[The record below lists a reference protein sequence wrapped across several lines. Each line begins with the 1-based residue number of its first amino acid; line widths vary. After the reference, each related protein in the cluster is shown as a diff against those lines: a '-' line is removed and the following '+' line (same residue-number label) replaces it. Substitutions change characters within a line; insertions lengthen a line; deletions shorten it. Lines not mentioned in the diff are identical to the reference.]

1 MNVSDFS
8 KQIKKIEVAYNKK
21 FDKDKTI
28 MWFQEFQNIPA
39 EEFEKVIDQ
48 IIKTNKFT
56 PKIADIK
63 AKISE
68 NTYRYYSEDPYRYL
82 YKNLEWG
89 KFVD

>member
-1 MNVSDFS
+1 MNISEFS
-8 KQIKKIEVAYNKK
+8 KEIKKIETAYNKE
-21 FDKDKTI
+21 FNKDETI
-28 MWFQEFQNIPA
+28 MWFQEFQNISA
-39 EEFEKVIDQ
+39 EEFGKAVDQ

-68 NTYRYYSEDPYRYL
+68 NTYRYYSEDPRRNL

-89 KFVD
+89 EFID

>member
-1 MNVSDFS
+1 MNISDFT

-68 NTYRYYSEDPYRYL
+68 NIYRYYSEDPYRYL

-89 KFVD
+89 EFVD

>member
-1 MNVSDFS
+1 MNKEDF
-8 KQIKKIEVAYNKK
+8 KRQLGKIQIAYNKK
-21 FDKDKTI
+21 FTQEEAR
-28 MWFQEFQNIPA
+28 MWFQEFQNISA
-39 EEFEKVIDQ
+39 KEFGKTVDQ

-68 NTYRYYSEDPYRYL
+68 NTYRYYSEDPRRNL

-89 KFVD
+89 EFVD

>member
-1 MNVSDFS
+1 MNKEDF
-8 KQIKKIEVAYNKK
+8 KRQLGKIQIAYNKE
-21 FDKDKTI
+21 FTQEEAR
-28 MWFQEFQNIPA
+28 MWFQEFQDISA
-39 EEFEKVIDQ
+39 EEFGKAIDQ

-68 NTYRYYSEDPYRYL
+68 NTYRYYSEDPRRNL

-89 KFVD
+89 EFVD

>member
-1 MNVSDFS
+1 MNISDFT

-89 KFVD
+89 EFID

>member
-1 MNVSDFS
+1 MNISEFS
-8 KQIKKIEVAYNKK
+8 KEIKKIETAYNKE
-21 FDKDKTI
+21 FNKDETI
-28 MWFQEFQNIPA
+28 MWFQEFQNISA
-39 EEFEKVIDQ
+39 EEFGKAVNQ

-68 NTYRYYSEDPYRYL
+68 NTYRYYSEDPYRHL

-89 KFVD
+89 EFID

>member
-39 EEFEKVIDQ
+39 EEFEKAIDQ

-56 PKIADIK
+56 PQIADIK

-68 NTYRYYSEDPYRYL
+68 NTYRYYSEDPHRYL

-89 KFVD
+89 EFID

>member
-1 MNVSDFS
+1 MNKDEFKRQIS
-8 KQIKKIEVAYNKK
+8 KIQTAYNKIFTK
-21 FDKDKTI
+21 EEMTV
-28 MWFQEFQNIPA
+28 WY
-39 EEFEKVIDQ
+39 EEFKNISAKEFGKAVDQ

-68 NTYRYYSEDPYRYL
+68 NTYRYYSEDPRRNL

-89 KFVD
+89 EFVD

>member
-1 MNVSDFS
+1 MN
-8 KQIKKIEVAYNKK
+8 KQEFVKVLEKIEIAYKKK
-21 FDKDKTI
+21 FSQEEYRL
-28 MWFQEFQNIPA
+28 WFQEFQNVSV
-39 EEFEKVIDQ
+39 EEFGKAIDQ

-68 NTYRYYSEDPYRYL
+68 NTYRYYADDPYRHL

-89 KFVD
+89 EFAG

>member
-1 MNVSDFS
+1 MNISDFT

-39 EEFEKVIDQ
+39 EEFEKVIDS

-56 PKIADIK
+56 PQIADIK

-68 NTYRYYSEDPYRYL
+68 NTYRYYSEDPYRHL

-89 KFVD
+89 EFIN